1 MILNLDFAVVCELTN
16 WFALARLWQTTR
28 LWVSHEDIVIHTA
41 VVYIK
46 VYLKHDANWKQY
58 AI

>member
-28 LWVSHEDIVIHTA
+28 LEDIVIHTA